1 MNKLLPSDAPL
12 QRRSVIDLVLQHF
25 VGSIK
30 YTRLMASTH
39 HCLLPRAFRLVI
51 SYLRINRLPLGLSLI
66 QLLVGVVFRWCFF
79 RPTLVPQWPGLRQW

>member
-1 MNKLLPSDAPL
+1 
-12 QRRSVIDLVLQHF
+12 
-25 VGSIK
+25 
-30 YTRLMASTH
+30 MASIH
-39 HCLLPRAFRLVI
+39 HRLLPRAFRLVI

>member
-1 MNKLLPSDAPL
+1 MNKLLPSDAQL
-12 QRRSVIDLVLQHF
+12 QRRSDIDLLFQHF

-30 YTRLMASTH
+30 YTRLMASNH
-39 HCLLPRAFRLVI
+39 RLLPRAFRLVI
-51 SYLRINRLPLGLSLI
+51 SYLRINPLPLGLNLI